1 MTIQNLNG
9 INPAPWE
16 SHSIWTAMK
25 IVYGLFAKMRMMGK
39 HKGIMGKVTEVG
51 IS

>member
-16 SHSIWTAMK
+16 SHSIWTAM
-25 IVYGLFAKMRMMGK
+25 IGYPLYLTLLGGVY
-39 HKGIMGKVTEVG
+39 
-51 IS
+51 